1 MRNER
6 NWKPKRAHQKA
17 LLPDGCCSRGGIPSC
32 WTATFHVLEH
42 TGWLP
47 SKHSGNNSTKL
58 PMISPQETQND
69 NRKGSPGS
77 QTAKGKWQNHDPS
90 HSIFSWTF
98 QGQGHLVGSEMP
110 DAMTYTWWGPDKCE
124 LRERTTCIV
133 YLQKFLPL
141 WGINHSP
148 HKRKMS

>member
-1 MRNER
+1 
-6 NWKPKRAHQKA
+6 
-17 LLPDGCCSRGGIPSC
+17 
-32 WTATFHVLEH
+32 
-42 TGWLP
+42 
-47 SKHSGNNSTKL
+47 
-58 PMISPQETQND
+58 MISPQETQND

-141 WGINHSP
+141 WGINRSP